1 LRKVLLCGTVTAV
14 FQSFYQLLK
23 MRVSLYELEGKAKK
37 TRKHLVLRF
46 PSAKGK
52 TGNCDYF
59 YRATEE

>member
-1 LRKVLLCGTVTAV
+1 
-14 FQSFYQLLK
+14 

-46 PSAKGK
+46 PSAIGK
-52 TGNCDYF
+52 TGNWDYF